1 MKMHHH
7 DVGCEVMV
15 LVEVVVTNL
24 TEMVSKRRL
33 KR

>member
-1 MKMHHH
+1 MRHH

-24 TEMVSKRRL
+24 TGLIGKRRL